1 MRVHC
6 LPPWQRRTGRVVLL
20 LCALTTGATGPAS
33 AAAEA
38 VRDQFRRAYAAFQSK
53 DIARG
58 KSLSDGLEDYLLY
71 PHLQYESLRRELEKG
86 GPDAARAEV
95 RQFLAAH
102 AGTMVGERLRT
113 QWLTMLAKQ
122 GRWSAFLEDYARQQ
136 KIPLRCARVQALAAA
151 GNVPESLEAEALEL
165 WMTGE
170 SLPPECD
177 IVDDWLGRRDALTA
191 DLVLRRLGLALDEG
205 NIALARQLAR
215 ALPEWDPALLKVWQ
229 DVAGDPRTHLGNP
242 LLRADTPVTRAIVRS
257 GIERLARRD
266 AGKASAEWQK
276 RQEDYRFSP
285 EERGRIAA
293 TIAIAAVRQDRSDAL
308 AILDAVPQGY
318 AGADLQRAQL
328 MAALEHRD
336 WGRIERWTTQP
347 AAADM
352 NASRWRYW
360 RARALQQLGRQGEAE
375 ALYGQLVPERDYYGL
390 MSAGILGADY
400 SFNHRPLPVSAAQV
414 DAFLGRPGIER
425 ARELHVLALDAPARA
440 EWTFEI
446 ADLDRQGL
454 MEAAAAA
461 HRLQW
466 HDRAIASL
474 GKAREYDDL
483 EVRFP
488 LGYTDVVEHYAR
500 ERALEPA
507 VMLSFIRSESA
518 FNEVARSP
526 AGALG
531 LMQVMPATGKL
542 TARRIGLASHTT
554 ADLLRARSNV
564 MIGSAYLRDMLDK
577 HGGNLAMA
585 AAAYNAGPLRVKKW
599 RPMRDCIEADLWVD
613 TIPFTETR
621 RYVRNILFYT
631 ALYEMRLQEKVRPL
645 RERVAYVAAESTAPA
660 SCGAGPG
667 LAQLGAGSP

>member
-1 MRVHC
+1 MRVHR
-6 LPPWQRRTGRVVLL
+6 LPPWRRRTDRIVLL
-20 LCALTTGATGPAS
+20 LCALTAGATGSAS
-33 AAAEA
+33 AATEA
-38 VRDQFRRAYAAFQSK
+38 RRDQFRRAYAAFQSGE
-53 DIARG
+53 IAKGER
-58 KSLSDGLEDYLLY
+58 LSVGLEDYLLY
-71 PHLQYESLRRELEKG
+71 PHLRYESLRRELEKG
-86 GPDAARAEV
+86 GPDAARAGV

-122 GRWSAFLEDYARQQ
+122 GRWEAFLEDYAPPQ
-136 KIPLRCARVQALAAA
+136 KVQLRCARIQALAAA
-151 GNVPESLEAEALEL
+151 DNVPASLEAEALEL

-170 SLPPECD
+170 PLPPECNA
-177 IVDDWLGRRDALTA
+177 VDDWLGRKGALTA
-191 DLVLRRLGLALDEG
+191 EILLRRLGLALDAG
-205 NIALARQLAR
+205 NVALARQVAR
-215 ALPEWDPALLKVWQ
+215 ALPDWDPSLLKVWR
-229 DVAGDPRTHLGNP
+229 DVAGDPQRHLGSP

-257 GIERLARRD
+257 GMERLARRD

-293 TIAIAAVRQDRSDAL
+293 TIAIAAVRQEHPDAL
-308 AILDAVPQGY
+308 AILDAVPAGY
-318 AGADLQRAQL
+318 ASADLQRARL

-336 WGRIERWTTQP
+336 WSRIERWTAQP

-352 NASRWRYW
+352 NASRWLYW
-360 RARALQQLGRQGEAE
+360 RARALQQLGRQGEA
-375 ALYGQLVPERDYYGL
+375 AAIFGQLVRERDYYGL
-390 MSAGILGADY
+390 MSAGILGVPY

-414 DAFLGRPGIER
+414 DAFLSRPGIER
-425 ARELHVLALDAPARA
+425 ARELHLLGLDAPARA
-440 EWTFEI
+440 EWTFET
-446 ADLDRQGL
+446 ANLDKRGL

-466 HDRAIASL
+466 YDRAIASL

-488 LGYTDVVEHYAR
+488 LGYTDIVEHYAR
-500 ERALEPA
+500 ERGLEPA

-542 TARRIGLASHTT
+542 TAKRIGLSSHTT

-564 MIGSAYLRDMLDK
+564 MIGSAYLRDMLEK

-631 ALYEMRLQEKVRPL
+631 ALYEMRLQEKIRPL

-667 LAQLGAGSP
+667 LAQLGAGAP